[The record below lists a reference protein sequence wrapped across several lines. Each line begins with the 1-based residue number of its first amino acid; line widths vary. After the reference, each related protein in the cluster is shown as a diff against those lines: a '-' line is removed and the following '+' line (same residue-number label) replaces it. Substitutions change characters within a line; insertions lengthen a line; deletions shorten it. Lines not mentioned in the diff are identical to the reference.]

1 MSLQAENPLGQAKQT
16 DKPLAQKVPEA
27 QMPRADSK
35 AEKRLACQCGYQLCW
50 RNRLAWKVAVVE
62 GESERACS

>member
-1 MSLQAENPLGQAKQT
+1 MNLQVENPLGMAKQT

-27 QMPRADSK
+27 QMPRADS
-35 AEKRLACQCGYQLCW
+35 EERSSYWCGYQLCW

-62 GESERACS
+62 GARVSL

>member
-1 MSLQAENPLGQAKQT
+1 MNLQAENPLGLAKQT

-35 AEKRLACQCGYQLCW
+35 AEKRSACRVDIGYTGEIGW
-50 RNRLAWKVAVVE
+50 RGK
-62 GESERACS
+62 